1 VNLITALI
9 IVGIMYLSVF
19 VMGVW
24 VVWWMFRNNIM
35 VQVSEM
41 DEGVFMS
48 YGGRH
53 RIIKGQLFAMRD
65 IWKRHPLKLIYKEVE
80 KYIMVT
86 ESIPIVGVKRTL
98 KLTKD
103 VDGNLIAWK
112 PNIEIKNV
120 DLIKPTLVA
129 WVDKARTDLF
139 ETTKQDMT
147 RKEMISKIIV
157 PLSLVI
163 LAVCCIIF
171 FPKMYAAVMAGGNA
185 AVNSAFEKFSNLLS
199 EYVPLG

>member
-103 VDGNLIAWK
+103 DDGNLIAWK
-112 PNIEIKNV
+112 PNTEIKNV